1 MKVDYRLRRKLILFW
16 MDCII
21 VSGQQ
26 DFGIMNFEDDLDLK
40 VKDFLWKYQL
50 KVSLRM
56 LKVKVVKKKF
66 VFFVSKLCE

>member
-1 MKVDYRLRRKLILFW
+1 

-66 VFFVSKLCE
+66 VFFVSRLCE

>member
-1 MKVDYRLRRKLILFW
+1 MKVDYRLRRKILFW

-50 KVSLRM
+50 KVSFRM